1 MYQWVTR
8 DVFWNP
14 GIIVGNAYAPF
25 FRVNSV
31 FWDPSIYGRYLAVA
45 ILVTLA
51 GIVLGGVRG
60 LRSVGLYLVVVAIWI
75 GLAFSYSQS
84 SFDRALRRRR
94 RLGRRRLGPPR
105 GGRTRGAR
113 RARASSSALR
123 RRRCATRSRA
133 SRAAA

>member
-60 LRSVGLYLVVVAIWI
+60 LRSVGLYVVVVAIWI
-75 GLAFSYSQS
+75 GLVFSYSQS
-84 SFDRALRRRR
+84 SFIALAAGVVVSAAVAWGRRAVVGLVALGLLAARRRR
-94 RLGRRRLGPPR
+94 SRP
-105 GGRTRGAR
+105 
-113 RARASSSALR
+113 
-123 RRRCATRSRA
+123 RRCATRSPA